1 MTMFAI
7 FRVSRGL
14 NGLGDFEPLLF
25 PERGV
30 PILDDSWVKDQQHAH
45 HQMCRAYFVVEFVLL
60 AGEVIVSIFSYE
72 DATTKVVECSVFSTI
87 QYSAC

>member
-1 MTMFAI
+1 MFAI

-14 NGLGDFEPLLF
+14 KGLGDLEPFF

-30 PILDDSWVKDQQHAH
+30 AILDDTLGIDQPHPH
-45 HQMCRAYFVVEFVLL
+45 HQMCKAYSVVGFIHL

-87 QYSAC
+87 